1 MKASFRFKNY
11 TNCGIE
17 IPAAKNLGTFS
28 HEFLNLVMI
37 IDVSLMCHQYVI
49 DVTSMSN
56 RCLINVINDKH
67 FLLGFVLWIK
77 SNQKQFILPFNGGNT
92 VQVNHEGRINK
103 SIKTPWT
110 ALKTIECGSIGA
122 ACSRRPWI
130 LDYYIYTCHHVKN
143 SEKAVINEKYQYVR
157 IRKSNRF

>member
-1 MKASFRFKNY
+1 MNTLIFLRWKLSYSQKRQMLTLLWVVIWWSIHKNELCPEIWAQIQQQLKQIHEYELIFEIIIHLLMVWMKIR
-11 TNCGIE
+11 
-17 IPAAKNLGTFS
+17 
-28 HEFLNLVMI
+28 
-37 IDVSLMCHQYVI
+37 
-49 DVTSMSN
+49 
-56 RCLINVINDKH
+56 
-67 FLLGFVLWIK
+67 IK

-122 ACSRRPWI
+122 TCSRRPWI